1 MESKCIVEYFI
12 DLIRIDSESKN
23 EKEVAVRIADDLIGM
38 GAEVHFDSAHDHTGG
53 NVGNLYARFKGDIE
67 KDPILFCAHMDTVK
81 PGNGITPVLERGMIH
96 TDGTT
101 ILGSD
106 DKSGIAQIVCA
117 IHKLQEAGEKLPPIE
132 ILFTISEE
140 IGLLGAKHADYNWF
154 KSKMGYAL
162 DSHTVGE
169 FMTAA
174 PSQNS
179 IRYIIHG
186 KESHAGM
193 NPQDGVNAI
202 QIAAS
207 AIAKIKL
214 GRIDEETTCNIG
226 VIEGGLATNI
236 VPNKVVIKGE
246 ARSHDPKKLAAVT
259 QRMTDAIKQAVEE
272 AKTGFFTPTA
282 DVHVHQEYQSFSVPD
297 DAEVVRL
304 AVEASKNAGLEPR
317 TYRGGGGSDA
327 NIIGRQGI
335 AMIVGG
341 TGMDNVHTVNEKIK
355 ISDLEDGCKWVEE
368 VIRLYAAK

>member
-1 MESKCIVEYFI
+1 MESKGIVEYFI

-23 EKEVAVRIADDLIGM
+23 EKEVAIRIADDLINM

-53 NVGNLYARFKGDIE
+53 NVGNLYARFKGDID

-117 IHKLQEAGEKLPPIE
+117 IQELQETGEKLPPIE

-154 KSKMGYAL
+154 RSKMGYAL

-169 FMTAA
+169 FMIAA

-179 IRYIIHG
+179 IRYVVYG
-186 KESHAGM
+186 KESHAGAE
-193 NPQDGVNAI
+193 PQNGVNAI
-202 QIAAS
+202 QIAAK
-207 AIAKIKL
+207 AIAKMKL

-226 VIEGGLATNI
+226 IIEGGLATNI
-236 VPNKVVIKGE
+236 VPNRVVIKGE
-246 ARSHDPKKLAAVT
+246 ARSHDPKKLEDISK
-259 QRMTDAIKQAVEE
+259 RMTEAVKQAVEE
-272 AKTGFFTPTA
+272 AKTDFFTPTA
-282 DVHVHQEYQSFSVPD
+282 DVHVHQEYQSFSVAE
-297 DAEVVRL
+297 DAEVTLL
-304 AVEASKNAGLEPR
+304 AVEASRNAGLQPR

-327 NIIGRQGI
+327 NIIGKHGI
-335 AMIVGG
+335 SMIVGG
-341 TGMDNVHTVNEKIK
+341 TGMDNVHTIDEKIK
-355 ISDLEDGCKWVEE
+355 ISDLEDGCKWVKE